1 MNATKPMTKEEWN
14 EMDSLRKAISEQPSS
29 VIPEKM
35 EKFTELFVK
44 SLDGADD
51 SHPLT
56 RKSNVIY

>member
-1 MNATKPMTKEEWN
+1 MTDEEWN
-14 EMDSLRKAISEQPSS
+14 EMDVLRKAISEQPSTVS
-29 VIPEKM
+29 SEKM

-56 RKSNVIY
+56 RGKNAIS